1 MNTLTITFSDTL
13 RASEIDSKEREH
25 LLVARL
31 RAGDERA
38 YETLVRDYGG
48 RMRAVARRY
57 FACGQDA
64 DDAVQ
69 EAFIRVFKAIDS
81 FEANARLASWLHR
94 IVINSCLMKLR
105 ARDRRAAV
113 LLHASALQANGEAG
127 NAHPH
132 QERNDACANAVL
144 AESQSHIRGCIE
156 SLPQPYRQVLIL
168 RDIEEYDTQET
179 AKLLNTTPSN
189 IKTRLHRA
197 RHVLRGMLEPVFMA
211 QDCPPVA

>member
-1 MNTLTITFSDTL
+1 MNTQTVPLSGTL
-13 RASEIDSKEREH
+13 HPSEVSSKEHER

-48 RMRAVARRY
+48 RMRAVARRH

-69 EAFIRVFKAIDS
+69 EAFIRVFEAIDS
-81 FEANARLASWLHR
+81 FEANASLASWLHR
-94 IVINSCLMKLR
+94 IVVNSCLMKLR
-105 ARDRRAAV
+105 ARGRRAAV
-113 LLHASALQANGEAG
+113 LLHASTLQAGADR
-127 NAHPH
+127 APSK
-132 QERNDACANAVL
+132 QQRDDASASAVL

-168 RDIEEYDTQET
+168 RDLEEYDTRET

-197 RHVLRGMLEPVFMA
+197 RHVLRGLLEPLFMPQGCLPA
-211 QDCPPVA
+211 A